1 MEIEEYKCKMCGECC
16 RHVPCEI
23 IPKDLPKLLERFN
36 MSFKE
41 FFIKYL
47 IAIPCNT
54 GDKADTILR
63 LSPAR
68 KINGHRFN
76 KYLEDEEYMDYID
89 KGGECI
95 FLQNNKCTI
104 HDIKPFGGR
113 IMKCSKMTGGLTLQL
128 TNSQYFI
135 YWYNNQKIF
144 YELSNDIKND
154 LKEIE
159 SLYKLA
165 DEKYEEGLK
174 NNDSIKIYKEYVK
187 KADDIIK
194 NKLKYDLNKL
204 GNINNNL
211 EDEK

>member
-135 YWYNNQKIF
+135 
-144 YELSNDIKND
+144 
-154 LKEIE
+154 E